1 MGDVAQLDGLLRG
14 LQFSQ
19 KKADGE
25 VRQSRVL
32 G

>member
-25 VRQSRVL
+25 VGARVC
-32 G
+32 